1 MFRCYYSIFVYSCLL
16 FVKHGEG
23 DGKLSTLAQFA
34 LTFDFALM
42 QVDDLLDIRQSQ
54 TEAFHIVFV
63 ARMHAVE
70 LLKNFFDILAL
81 DALSVV
87 AYGEVQTVVIVPC
100 ADEDIDRLFGF
111 AVFTMASTA
120 MLVMSFL
127 TISKG
132 IGSPPAHVY
141 FTAFLHAGQ

>member
-16 FVKHGEG
+16 FVEHGEG

-34 LTFDFALM
+34 LTFDFTLM

-54 TEAFHIVFV
+54 TEAFHIMFV

-87 AYGEVQTVVIVPC
+87 AYGEVQTVVIVSC

-111 AVFTMASTA
+111 AVFH
-120 MLVMSFL
+120 
-127 TISKG
+127 G
-132 IGSPPAHVY
+132 IIHQVGNGILEMEFIHID
-141 FTAFLHAGQ
+141 G